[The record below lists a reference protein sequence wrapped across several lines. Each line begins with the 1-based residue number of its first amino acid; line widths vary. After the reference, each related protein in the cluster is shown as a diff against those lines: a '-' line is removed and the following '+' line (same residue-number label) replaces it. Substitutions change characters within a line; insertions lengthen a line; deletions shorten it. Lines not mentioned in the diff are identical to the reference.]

1 MPWPMDFHTYITVSL
16 REEDA
21 GEYYCLLAGEEASVS
36 TSCRWEQVFLQHL
49 FIYHVCQADG
59 VQRTWSTWPT
69 PGSRPASGAG
79 GELEGRQR
87 EAGRRVAGCRHL
99 GPCGHS
105 WGEDLHS
112 SVLQVQSFKN
122 CPQATTFKS
131 HHVQVGGG
139 RRRVEYCEVW
149 SHRRDLSCRPPC
161 TWTGG
166 SNTKLGERITH
177 LWFDLPPSSFQ
188 YHSTLW
194 HAFSSP

>member
-1 MPWPMDFHTYITVSL
+1 MLKRCGFVKEKLHCIINEDFPPGWFGRALEEDLSVRRRGWKLREERLALPHSLSMTASRQTSRSPYLCPLTNGLPHIHILSL

-49 FIYHVCQADG
+49 FICHVCQADG
-59 VQRTWSTWPT
+59 VQRTWPTWPT

-105 WGEDLHS
+105 
-112 SVLQVQSFKN
+112 
-122 CPQATTFKS
+122 
-131 HHVQVGGG
+131 
-139 RRRVEYCEVW
+139 
-149 SHRRDLSCRPPC
+149 
-161 TWTGG
+161 
-166 SNTKLGERITH
+166 
-177 LWFDLPPSSFQ
+177 
-188 YHSTLW
+188 
-194 HAFSSP
+194 